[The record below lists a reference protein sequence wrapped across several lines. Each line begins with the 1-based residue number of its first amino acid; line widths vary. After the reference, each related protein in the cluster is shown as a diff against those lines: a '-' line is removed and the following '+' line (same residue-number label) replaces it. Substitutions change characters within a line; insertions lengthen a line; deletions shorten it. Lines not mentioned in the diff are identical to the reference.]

1 MRRIAI
7 KNYRCLEDVE
17 IVFSDITTL
26 IGANGVG
33 KSSVLRALDW
43 YFNGG
48 KSSGLTEEDVRIG
61 ASQRRI
67 EVEVEFGDLTE
78 YDRTVL
84 GGSLVL
90 DDATDAHAIIGRSW
104 EAGSASCWAHGR
116 VFPLFADIRAAE
128 SARDRVQHYRQF
140 RVEHQDLELPSASSG
155 IAVEQELRSW
165 ESAHPDQLVR
175 ERLPRPDLFGVGGE
189 TQLSDVFD
197 YVFVSADLRADEEA
211 RDIKS
216 SIVGRILEH
225 AIDRAG
231 AESELAEL
239 VKPMADQYTSV
250 EDKFF
255 TQPLAE
261 LSDRLTKAVKE
272 FTRGREISVKP
283 TLPEFRIPTVRF
295 EVRVADGLAIT
306 RVDQQGHGFQRAL
319 LISALRSL
327 AGSAPAAGS
336 RVMCLAIEEPEL
348 FQHPVQAR
356 AFATVLRGLAQDKS
370 HGVQVAYATHSPFF
384 LEAEGFAEV
393 RRIARVPVSGTVTSV
408 VRVYSTSL
416 HAIEN
421 RLAGTKQPAQVA
433 KQLSGVFLKRLPEA
447 LFADAVILVEGTT
460 DQAILEGCALREDAL
475 NVSGIVVVEA
485 GGKDGI
491 PLAHSI
497 LEELGVPCFVMFDG
511 DGDVGNR
518 TAPESRANAEQVVG
532 AANRR
537 LLRYLGDSEQEH
549 PATTVTDR
557 WAVLEDT
564 LEPVLDEWTAWGAK
578 QCELIQDDRGLPGK
592 DAATYRLAAI
602 EADSDPPALL
612 GDIITRA
619 RALSPDG

>member
-1 MRRIAI
+1 
-7 KNYRCLEDVE
+7 
-17 IVFSDITTL
+17 
-26 IGANGVG
+26 VG

-48 KSSGLTEEDVRIG
+48 KSGDLTEEDVCVG
-61 ASQRRI
+61 AGHRRI
-67 EVEVEFGDLTE
+67 EVEVEFGNLTE
-78 YDRTVL
+78 DDRAVL
-84 GGSLVL
+84 GDSLVL
-90 DDATDAHAIIGRSW
+90 GDTTDAHAIIGRSW
-104 EAGSASCWAHGR
+104 EAGSASYWAHGR
-116 VFPLFADIRAAE
+116 ACPLFADIRAAE
-128 SARDRVQHYRQF
+128 SARERIQRYKQF
-140 RVEHQDLELPSASSG
+140 RVEHQDFELPAANSAA
-155 IAVEQELRSW
+155 AVEQELRSW
-165 ESAHPDQLVR
+165 ESMHPDQLVM

-211 RDIKS
+211 RDVKS
-216 SIVGRILEH
+216 TIVGRILEH

-231 AESELAEL
+231 AESELADL
-239 VKPMADQYTSV
+239 VKPMADQYTAV

-255 TQPLAE
+255 TQPLAD
-261 LSDRLTKAVKE
+261 LSDRLTQAVKE

-283 TLPEFRIPTVRF
+283 ALPEFRIPTVQF
-295 EVRVADGLAIT
+295 EVKVTDGLAIT
-306 RVDQQGHGFQRAL
+306 RVDQQGHGFRRAL

-327 AGSAPAAGS
+327 ADSTPAAGS

-356 AFATVLRGLAQDKS
+356 AFATVLRGLAQHQS

-393 RRIARVPVSGTVTSV
+393 RRIARVPVPGTDTGAVK
-408 VRVYSTSL
+408 VYSTSL
-416 HAIEN
+416 QAIEY
-421 RLAGTKQPAQVA
+421 RLAGTKEPAQVA

-475 NVSGIVVVEA
+475 NVSGIVVVETN
-485 GGKDGI
+485 GKEGI

-511 DGDVGNR
+511 DGRVGNR
-518 TAPESRANAEQVVG
+518 TAPENRANAEEVVG
-532 AANRR
+532 VANRR
-537 LLRYLGDSEQEH
+537 LLHYLHAPEQEH
-549 PATTVTDR
+549 PATTMTDR

-564 LEPVLDEWTAWGAK
+564 LEPVLDEWAAWGAK
-578 QCELIQDDRGLPGK
+578 HRELIQDGRGLPGK

-602 EADSDPPALL
+602 EADADPPALL
-612 GDIITRA
+612 SDIIARA